1 MKEVY
6 IANEEKNLKSCNNH
20 NTDKP
25 DIRLAKPKQETQTK
39 NKGELELRH
48 TKL

>member
-1 MKEVY
+1 M
-6 IANEEKNLKSCNNH
+6 ANEEKNLKSCNNH
-20 NTDKP
+20 DTDKP